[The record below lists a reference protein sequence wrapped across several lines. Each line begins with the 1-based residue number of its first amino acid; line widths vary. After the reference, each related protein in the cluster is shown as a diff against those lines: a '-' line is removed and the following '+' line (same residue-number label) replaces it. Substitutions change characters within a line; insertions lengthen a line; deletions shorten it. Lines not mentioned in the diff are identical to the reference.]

1 MYMMSVT
8 IEVSSVCRIRGG
20 LLCSAGVW
28 FLLATTMSR
37 LLHHSMS
44 DPLFTESHSHVLI
57 HFFLR
62 PAGRCAPSRSKS
74 PPVLVGAGGSFTSTE
89 QPSRPREQAPLLT
102 SRGVHSP
109 ENCLLNTCGLV
120 SLKVSSSSS
129 SSSSSTRHSAPS
141 VMGAN
146 GRTHHGWGYVRHG
159 RKLNPEC
166 KYALQALIVPSPFD
180 ATKWTRMLR

>member
-1 MYMMSVT
+1 MSVT

-28 FLLATTMSR
+28 FLLATTVSR

-57 HFFLR
+57 HFSFAQLDGVHR
-62 PAGRCAPSRSKS
+62 PARNHHLCLWA
-74 PPVLVGAGGSFTSTE
+74 LGGSVTSTE

-129 SSSSSTRHSAPS
+129 SSSPWSAWTSTTIMWVTRRGVKCLRSVLSMTINCSSR
-141 VMGAN
+141 
-146 GRTHHGWGYVRHG
+146 RDEEVR
-159 RKLNPEC
+159 R
-166 KYALQALIVPSPFD
+166 
-180 ATKWTRMLR
+180 